1 MAEQLPV
8 DSCHS
13 RDGVRMLH
21 RRPLCRIV
29 EDSTMDGGP
38 SMQQIVRILA
48 VALIVGCLTPLRS
61 SAGDGVQD
69 ARVQKGKLW
78 YDKYCTS
85 CHGAGGAPGSAV
97 FAATKKPVDLRTI
110 AQRNGGNFPSVRWW
124 DFVFS
129 SQPRGVHA
137 EAWERIR
144 NDQTETV
151 AVERDVAA
159 HGVAANIE
167 YYVESIQ
174 NKNK

>member
-1 MAEQLPV
+1 MK
-8 DSCHS
+8 
-13 RDGVRMLH
+13 
-21 RRPLCRIV
+21 
-29 EDSTMDGGP
+29 
-38 SMQQIVRILA
+38 QIVTGVAA
-48 VALIVGCLTPLRS
+48 VAIVGCVTSLPS
-61 SAGDGVQD
+61 YAGDEVQD

-78 YDKYCTS
+78 YDKYCTP
-85 CHGAGGAPGSAV
+85 CHGPGGAPGSAI

-110 AQRNGGNFPSVRWW
+110 AQRNGGTFPSIRWW

-144 NDQTETV
+144 SDQTETV
-151 AVERDVAA
+151 EVERDVAA

-167 YYVESIQ
+167 YYVESIK

>member
-1 MAEQLPV
+1 MKQIAASV
-8 DSCHS
+8 AVMVIVV
-13 RDGVRMLH
+13 GVA
-21 RRPLCRIV
+21 
-29 EDSTMDGGP
+29 S
-38 SMQQIVRILA
+38 
-48 VALIVGCLTPLRS
+48 LRS
-61 SAGDGVQD
+61 YAGDEVQD

-78 YDKYCTS
+78 YAKYCTP

-110 AQRNGGNFPSVRWW
+110 AQRNGGNFPSIRWW

-151 AVERDVAA
+151 ESERDVAA

-174 NKNK
+174 IEKK